1 MSSPP
6 SSLPKAHHF
15 PSGST
20 SRLPPD
26 PNAGW
31 GREEELWLGDL
42 RLVFPHVPPPPCPR
56 PQRCPTHQPGPILAS
71 PPPPDSRRET
81 PPRHGLADLQM
92 AGLGAGA
99 ATAECWVPE
108 TPAPRPSLPPAFASP
123 PPALTTIF
131 CTNRAGGGGPC
142 GRGKS
147 WRLWRR
153 QVFPQARSLG
163 TAGLDQRAAAPHAQ
177 GRPPTAPVCGAAAGS
192 GGCSPN
198 RLRLR
203 PGQQGP
209 GVGSALPLQ
218 PQGPLGVSPAP
229 RPPPPLWG
237 RPWPARSL
245 GPQSRCSCLWW
256 RERALAASGAGARC
270 C

>member
-131 CTNRAGGGGPC
+131 CTNRAGGGAGPWE
-142 GRGKS
+142 K
-147 WRLWRR
+147 LALMA
-153 QVFPQARSLG
+153 QA
-163 TAGLDQRAAAPHAQ
+163 
-177 GRPPTAPVCGAAAGS
+177 
-192 GGCSPN
+192 
-198 RLRLR
+198 
-203 PGQQGP
+203 
-209 GVGSALPLQ
+209 
-218 PQGPLGVSPAP
+218 GVSTGSEP
-229 RPPPPLWG
+229 RD
-237 RPWPARSL
+237 R
-245 GPQSRCSCLWW
+245 
-256 RERALAASGAGARC
+256 RA
-270 C
+270 